1 MTNLMPK
8 ADPPLA
14 ENPKIRMIY
23 SILYTVCHSEL
34 CEESKTK

>member
-14 ENPKIRMIY
+14 ENPKVRMTH

-34 CEESKTK
+34 CEKSKTK